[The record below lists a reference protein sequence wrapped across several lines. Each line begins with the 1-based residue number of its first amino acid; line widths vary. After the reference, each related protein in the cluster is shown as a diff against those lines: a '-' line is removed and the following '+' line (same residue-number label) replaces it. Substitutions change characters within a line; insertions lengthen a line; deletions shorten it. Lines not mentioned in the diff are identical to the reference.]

1 MKGFSLVELLVAM
14 AITLVV
20 AATTL
25 SLLGPAHDAF
35 QVQPESADLQQRI
48 RVGIDALHRDVLMA
62 GAGMYAA
69 GDVGPLHRWLPPVM
83 PYRAFGAGSDAAG
96 GTYFRTDAISLLF
109 VPSTASQTTL
119 AEPVPAGALD
129 VTIENPATCPAP
141 TASQACGL
149 VAGDQVLVFEP
160 SGVWDVFAV
169 DRVNGGGALSLRGS
183 PPARGFAAGAD
194 VTHVRAVT
202 YALRADPASRAHQL
216 VRSEGLAPAQ
226 PVFDHIVKLEF
237 QYLGEPEPP
246 RVLDESEARPR
257 ATYGPAPPPV
267 DAPLASWPPGE
278 NCVFA
283 LVDGEHQPRL
293 AVLGATGS
301 LVPLAPAMLT
311 DGPWCPDADAPNR
324 FDADLLRI
332 RRVRF
337 ALRVQT
343 PLHMLRG
350 PAGMLFTNG
359 GLAGAAG
366 RSVPDLEIQFDV
378 TPRNMNLKPNGNAE
392 P

>member
-35 QVQPESADLQQRI
+35 QVQPETADLQQRI
-48 RVGIDALHRDVLMA
+48 RVGIDALQRDVLMA

-83 PYRAFGAGSDAAG
+83 PYRAFGAGSDAAD
-96 GTYFRTDAISLLF
+96 GTYFRADAISLLF
-109 VPSTASQTTL
+109 IPSTASQTTL
-119 AEPVPAGALD
+119 AEPVPAGMLD
-129 VTIENPATCPAP
+129 VIIDNPATCPAP
-141 TASQACGL
+141 AASQVCGL
-149 VAGDQVLVFEP
+149 VAGDQVILFEP
-160 SGVWDVFAV
+160 SGVWDVFSI
-169 DRVNGGGALSLRGS
+169 DRVDEGGVLALKGS
-183 PPARGFAAGAD
+183 RPARGFAAGAD
-194 VTHVRAVT
+194 VAEVRAIT
-202 YALRADPASRAHQL
+202 YALKADPASGASQL

-226 PVFDHIVKLEF
+226 PMFDHIVKLEF

-246 RVLDESEARPR
+246 RVVDESETRPR
-257 ATYGPAPPPV
+257 VTYGPVPPPA

-283 LVDGEHQPRL
+283 LVDGKHQSRL
-293 AVLGATGS
+293 FALGAAGS
-301 LVPLAPAMLT
+301 LVPLAPAILT

-332 RRVRF
+332 RRVHF
-337 ALRVQT
+337 TLRVQT
-343 PLHMLRG
+343 PLLMLRG
-350 PAGMLFTNG
+350 PAGILFTNG
-359 GLAGAAG
+359 GLAGAAS
-366 RSVPDLEIQFDV
+366 RYVPDLEIQFDV
-378 TPRNMNLKPNGNAE
+378 TPRNMNLKPPVDPE